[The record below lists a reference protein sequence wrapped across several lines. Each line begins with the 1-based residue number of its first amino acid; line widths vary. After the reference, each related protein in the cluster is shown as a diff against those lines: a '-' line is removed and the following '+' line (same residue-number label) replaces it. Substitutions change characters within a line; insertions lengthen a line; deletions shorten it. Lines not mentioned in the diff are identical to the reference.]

1 MNIEKLPSGSYRIR
15 VTERGKKYAITVPY
29 KPSKKE
35 AFELIE
41 RKIMNDRGDITL
53 EEAYK
58 KYIDAKSNVLSP
70 STLRGYASIYRNM
83 PAWILETN
91 IGDIDDYTM
100 QRVVNE
106 YARDH
111 SPKSTSNL
119 YSLILTVIRLFNPRA
134 SIYATLPQKPRIEP
148 HTPTLEDIKA
158 LLDHAYGS
166 AYYVP
171 LYLASLSLRVSEI
184 CALTIDDL
192 VDDTL
197 TINKALVRAETGY
210 VLKPTPKTDASNRT
224 ITIPHDLAEYI
235 RAQGYVYKGYPQN
248 IDKYLR
254 RTLPKLGI
262 EFFSAHKMRHFFAS
276 YCHDLGMS
284 EALIKKC
291 GGWSSDVFKRVYTHA
306 MSVDEAKKTIQAKFD
321 FNHNL

>member
-1 MNIEKLPSGSYRIR
+1 MTIDKRPSGAYRIR
-15 VTERGKKYAITVPY
+15 HTENKRTYSMTVPF
-29 KPSKKE
+29 KPTNKE
-35 AFELIE
+35 AYELI
-41 RKIMNDRGDITL
+41 RAKIDKKQSFMTFD
-53 EEAYK
+53 EAYHA
-58 KYIDAKSNVLSP
+58 YIDAKSNVLSP
-70 STLRGYASIYRNM
+70 ATLRGYASIYRNI
-83 PAWILETN
+83 PAWVLSV
-91 IGDIDDYTM
+91 DISDFDSYTA
-100 QRVVNE
+100 QKLINE

-111 SPKSTSNL
+111 SPKSTRNL
-119 YSLILTVIRLFNPRA
+119 YTFVLSVIRLFIPDLNI
-134 SIYATLPQKPRIEP
+134 SATLPQKPRSEP
-148 HTPTLEDIKA
+148 HTPTLEDIKT

-166 AYYVP
+166 AYYIP
-171 LYLASLSLRVSEI
+171 LYLAALSLRVSEI

-262 EFFSAHKMRHFFAS
+262 EFFSVHKMRHFFAS
-276 YCHDLGMS
+276 YSHDLGYS
-284 EALIKKC
+284 DAIIQKI
-291 GGWSSDVFKRVYTHA
+291 GGWSSDVMKRVYRHA
-306 MSVDEAKKTIQAKFD
+306 MNEETTKQKVADD
-321 FNHNL
+321 FTF